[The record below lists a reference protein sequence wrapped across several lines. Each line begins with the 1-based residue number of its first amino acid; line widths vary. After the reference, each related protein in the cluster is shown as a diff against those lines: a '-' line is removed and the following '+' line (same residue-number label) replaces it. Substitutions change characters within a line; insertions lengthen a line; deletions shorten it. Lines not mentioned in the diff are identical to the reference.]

1 MKSSAETLSSTR
13 ISADLISPQMNASE
27 AHSSERQPRM
37 QESHKTMVK
46 EKNAR
51 YQAGKSTSIGR
62 YLWPLLALTIL
73 LLANL
78 FIDSSFFNISYQDDR
93 LYGSLID
100 ILNRSAPV
108 ALLSIGMSLVIATG
122 GIDLSVGAVMA
133 IAGAVCA
140 NLLLVPD
147 ISLVTVIAAGLIVG
161 LLAGCINGGLVSFL
175 GIQPIVA
182 TLLLMVAGRGVAQ
195 LINQGQIITFQHPG
209 FAAIGVGQFL
219 GLPMPVWIVIGML
232 TFSQLLLRKTALGL
246 FIEAVGCNAKASRYL
261 GINDK
266 SIKLFAYGIAG
277 LCAALAGMIS
287 TADIQGSDANNAG
300 LWLELDAVL
309 AVVIGGAALTGGRF
323 SLILSVVG
331 ALIIQTLATTIIVS
345 GLPAK
350 FNLLIKA
357 IVILTVLLL
366 QSAKFR
372 RQLSALFTSK
382 READAKPAEKGT
394 SAKASTA
401 TGEKL

>member
-1 MKSSAETLSSTR
+1 MKSVSEIMPSEVSMANKVPENKAQSQATQTSA
-13 ISADLISPQMNASE
+13 QMT
-27 AHSSERQPRM
+27 Q
-37 QESHKTMVK
+37 VK
-46 EKNAR
+46 NER
-51 YQAGKSTSIGR
+51 YQAGKSNSLGR
-62 YLWPLLALTIL
+62 YLWPLLALAL
-73 LLANL
+73 LLLVNL
-78 FIDSSFFNISYQDDR
+78 FIDSSFFQISYQDDR

-108 ALLSIGMSLVIATG
+108 ALLAIGMSLVIATG

-147 ISLVTVIAAGLIVG
+147 ISLVTVILAGLMVGLAAGCV
-161 LLAGCINGGLVSFL
+161 NGALVSFL

-195 LINQGQIITFQHPG
+195 LINQGQIITFQHQG

-219 GLPMPVWIVIGML
+219 GLPMPIWIVLGML
-232 TFSQLLLRKTALGL
+232 MLTQLLLRKTALGL

-266 SIKLFAYGIAG
+266 SIKLLAYAIAG

-300 LWLELDAVL
+300 LWLELDAIL

-323 SLILSVVG
+323 SLVLSIIG

-357 IVILTVLLL
+357 IVILSVLLL
-366 QSAKFR
+366 QSEKCR
-372 RQLSALFTSK
+372 RQLSGLVGLNK
-382 READAKPAEKGT
+382 LAKK
-394 SAKASTA
+394 TA
-401 TGEKL
+401 GAHT

>member
-1 MKSSAETLSSTR
+1 MKTSVEMMS
-13 ISADLISPQMNASE
+13 SE
-27 AHSSERQPRM
+27 ALIEMPNSQQSSSNTP
-37 QESHKTMVK
+37 
-46 EKNAR
+46 NDR
-51 YQAGKSTSIGR
+51 YQAGKSTSFGR
-62 YLWPLLALTIL
+62 YLWPLLALALL

-78 FIDSSFFNISYQDDR
+78 FIDSSFFHIAYQNDR

-108 ALLSIGMSLVIATG
+108 ALLAIGMSLVIATG

-140 NLLLVPD
+140 NLLLLPD
-147 ISLVTVIAAGLIVG
+147 IGLGTVVLAGLVVG
-161 LLAGCINGGLVSFL
+161 LLAGCINGSLVSFL

-195 LINQGQIITFQHPG
+195 LINQGQIVTFQHQG

-219 GLPMPVWIVIGML
+219 GLPMPIWIVIGML
-232 TFSQLLLRKTALGL
+232 ILTQLLLRKTALGL

-266 SIKLFAYGIAG
+266 SIKLFAYAIAG

-300 LWLELDAVL
+300 LWLELDAIL

-323 SLILSVVG
+323 SLFLSIIG

-366 QSAKFR
+366 QSEKFR
-372 RQLSALFTSK
+372 HQLSGLFK
-382 READAKPAEKGT
+382 LRVFKGT
-394 SAKASTA
+394 TA
-401 TGEKL
+401 GDKK